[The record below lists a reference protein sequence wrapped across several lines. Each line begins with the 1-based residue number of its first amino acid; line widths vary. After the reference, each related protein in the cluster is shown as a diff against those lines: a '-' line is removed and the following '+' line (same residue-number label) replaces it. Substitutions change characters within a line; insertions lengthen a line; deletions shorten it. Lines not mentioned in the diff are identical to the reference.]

1 MLRKAIHRFLLKG
14 DKHLSPFCI
23 PVLCALLFA
32 ACESKKDKIGA
43 VYNGPFEIV
52 NDLVVKYSEQGKMK
66 VFVKTPRSLTYQ
78 NETRVFPDSV
88 NINFYDSLG
97 TVVTTLRSDSGRY
110 DRNAD
115 VYIVKG
121 HVRVVKFETN
131 QIMTTTEL
139 SWSPGTRKVFTDK
152 ALSIKNT
159 RTMEISNAIGM
170 DAEQD
175 FSRIKL
181 RKATGVYK
189 FTQPESQPLPPSPSV
204 PQSQPVP
211 QSRPDSTRAL
221 RTKSIGV

>member
-1 MLRKAIHRFLLKG
+1 MLNKG
-14 DKHLSPFCI
+14 IQKFFFRGDNHLSPFY
-23 PVLCALLFA
+23 VLALCALLFA

-52 NDLVVKYSEQGKMK
+52 NDLVVKYSEQGNMK
-66 VFVKTPRSLTYQ
+66 VYVKTPKSLTYQ

-88 NINFYDSLG
+88 NISFYDSLG

-121 HVRVVKFETN
+121 HVRVVKLDEH
-131 QIMTTTEL
+131 QILNTTEL

-152 ALSIKNT
+152 ALTIRNT
-159 RTMEISNAIGM
+159 QSPEVTNAVGM

-181 RKATGVYK
+181 RKMTGTVVSK
-189 FTQPESQPLPPSPSV
+189 GF
-204 PQSQPVP
+204 
-211 QSRPDSTRAL
+211 
-221 RTKSIGV
+221 

>member
-1 MLRKAIHRFLLKG
+1 MLKKGIQQFLLKG
-14 DKHLSPFCI
+14 DNRLSPFCI
-23 PVLCALLFA
+23 LAVGMFLFI
-32 ACESKKDKIGA
+32 ACEVKKDKIGA
-43 VYNGPFEIV
+43 VYNGPLEVI

-66 VFVKTPRSLTYQ
+66 VYVKTPKSLTYQ

-88 NINFYDSLG
+88 NISFFDSLG

-121 HVRVVKFETN
+121 HVRVVKLETH
-131 QIMTTTEL
+131 QILTTTEL

-152 ALSIKNT
+152 ALSITNT
-159 RTMEISNAIGM
+159 QTMEVSNAIGM

-189 FTQPESQPLPPSPSV
+189 FTQPESQPA
-204 PQSQPVP
+204 PQPQP
-211 QSRPDSTRAL
+211 QSRPDSASAL

>member
-1 MLRKAIHRFLLKG
+1 MLRKIIQKFLSKG
-14 DKHLSPFCI
+14 DSHLSPFCVL
-23 PVLCALLFA
+23 VLCALFFT

-43 VYNGPFEIV
+43 VYNGPLEIV
-52 NDLVVKYSEQGKMK
+52 YDLVVKYSEQGNMK
-66 VFVKTPRSLTYQ
+66 VHVKTPKSLTYQ

-88 NINFYDSLG
+88 NISFYDSLG

-121 HVRVVKFETN
+121 NVRVTKSETKE
-131 QIMTTTEL
+131 ILTTSEL

-152 ALSIKNT
+152 ALSVKNIRT
-159 RTMEISNAIGM
+159 REITNAIGM

-175 FSRIKL
+175 FTRIKF

-189 FTQPESQPLPPSPSV
+189 FTQPESQSAPQPAPLQ
-204 PQSQPVP
+204 PQL
-211 QSRPDSTRAL
+211 RPDSTSAL